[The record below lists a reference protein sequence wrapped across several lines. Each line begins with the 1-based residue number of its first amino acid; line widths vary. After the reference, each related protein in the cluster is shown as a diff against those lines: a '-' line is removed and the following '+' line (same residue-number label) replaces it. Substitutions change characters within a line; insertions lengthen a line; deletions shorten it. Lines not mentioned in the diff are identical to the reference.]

1 MSTTTDFQ
9 SIDFGV
15 SQEHPTIMQTI
26 IVTVNPSSLL
36 SDYAKAFVEEAYRLN
51 YDKAK
56 MVDLKAEE
64 VFNYLSYLLTKR
76 LQVVEGS
83 CPDFRNLKL
92 LMIPAYFQYVLTL
105 IGVCEDRQIGL
116 KFVPNLSSKSE
127 MTFEDAVSVS
137 EKIASFEDELQLV
150 HDAMPRDIAGDIN
163 FMSTALIGEYV
174 AACRKLD
181 HPMVTYC
188 TAFMDMKLQEE
199 ATYGVLYRRLYG
211 DKNVIAQALIAEKR
225 KLL

>member
-9 SIDFGV
+9 SMDLGV
-15 SQEHPTIMQTI
+15 SQEHPTIMQTVF
-26 IVTVNPSSLL
+26 VTVNPSSLL

-64 VFNYLSYLLTKR
+64 VFDYLSYLLTKR
-76 LQVVEGS
+76 LRVVEGS

-105 IGVCEDRQIGL
+105 IGICEDRQIGL
-116 KFVPNLSSKSE
+116 KFVPKLSKVSE
-127 MTFEDAVSVS
+127 MKFEDAVSAS

-150 HDAMPRDIAGDIN
+150 QDAMPRDVAGDIN

-211 DKNVIAQALIAEKR
+211 DTNVITQALIAEKR